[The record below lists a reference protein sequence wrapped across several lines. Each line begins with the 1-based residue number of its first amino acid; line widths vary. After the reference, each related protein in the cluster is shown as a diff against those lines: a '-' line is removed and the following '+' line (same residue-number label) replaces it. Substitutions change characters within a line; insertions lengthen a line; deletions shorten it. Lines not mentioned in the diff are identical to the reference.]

1 MAADDE
7 APQRLLQVIHES
19 IPDSNEKKKDTK
31 KNLKEL
37 KEEER
42 KFGVFYDDA
51 YDYMQHLKDR
61 EAPEYD
67 WSELDNFIGGAPK
80 DKNFSS
86 NKSTNNSYVDQSTK
100 VNQVF
105 FVK

>member
-19 IPDSNEKKKDTK
+19 IPDSNDKKKDTK

-67 WSELDNFIGGAPK
+67 WSELDKFVGEAPK
-80 DKNFSS
+80 DTNSSS
-86 NKSTNNSYVDQSTK
+86 NKSSNNSHVDHSTK
-100 VNQVF
+100 ANQVF